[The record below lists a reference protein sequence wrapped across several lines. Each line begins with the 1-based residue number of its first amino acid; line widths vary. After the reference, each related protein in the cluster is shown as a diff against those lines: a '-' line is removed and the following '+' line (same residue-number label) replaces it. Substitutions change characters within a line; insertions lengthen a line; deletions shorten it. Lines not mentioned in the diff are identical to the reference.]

1 MSRLAF
7 FFLAGLETN
16 GRTWRLLLGGFG
28 QQVLAAINYCWGCS
42 GPSCKPFEL
51 HMSLRS
57 LWPAEPLCAADSAEE
72 TMGRREPRF
81 YTLWPSCHPV
91 PHETVSFEGFSYSTG
106 SRLFWGHLYTASLYA
121 MRNLASRTLHKSGCE
136 GKALSLV
143 WSCSALKVSR
153 FGLSWSLSC
162 CLSSNCLFV
171 FSTSRR
177 RLLCQSCHSLFEAFF

>member
-1 MSRLAF
+1 MVGLDAF
-7 FFLAGLETN
+7 FLGALGSKS
-16 GRTWRLLLGGFG
+16 WLLLTIAGVAQGHPAS
-28 QQVLAAINYCWGCS
+28 L
-42 GPSCKPFEL
+42 FEL

-153 FGLSWSLSC
+153 FGLS
-162 CLSSNCLFV
+162 
-171 FSTSRR
+171 
-177 RLLCQSCHSLFEAFF
+177 